1 MKIHLQREVDKL
13 KKQLLLLSSLVEDIF
28 QKAVLALESGDAD
41 LARSLPAMDDKVD
54 EFEVELE
61 EDCLKVLALHQPV
74 ATDLRLIICV
84 LKVNQSLE
92 RIGDMTT
99 KIARVAEKFSAH
111 TAIIQKYPFATMADK
126 TKTALKKSLDAFVNM
141 QADVAR
147 DVCLHDA
154 EINELQRDINE
165 QLKRDIKEMPDN
177 LELLLG
183 LYEVARNLER
193 IADHARSISEDVIY
207 LVDADIVRHKSTSA
221 TTGRRG

>member
-1 MKIHLQREVDKL
+1 MKVHLQREVDKL
-13 KKQLLLLSSLVEDIF
+13 KKRLLSLSSLVEDIF
-28 QKAVLALESGDAD
+28 QKSVLALERGDAD
-41 LARSLPAMDDKVD
+41 LARSLLAMDDKVD
-54 EFEVELE
+54 EFEVEIE

-92 RIGDMTT
+92 RIGDMTI
-99 KIARVAEKFSAH
+99 KIARIAEMFSSY
-111 TAIIQKYPFATMADK
+111 TGIIEKYPFTAMADK
-126 TKTALKKSLDAFVNM
+126 TKAALKKSLDAFVNM
-141 QADVAR
+141 QADHAR

-154 EINELQRDINE
+154 EINEMQRTINE
-165 QLKRDIKEMPDN
+165 QLKRDIREMPDN

-193 IADHARSISEDVIY
+193 IADHARSIAEDVIY

-221 TTGRRG
+221 TTGRQG